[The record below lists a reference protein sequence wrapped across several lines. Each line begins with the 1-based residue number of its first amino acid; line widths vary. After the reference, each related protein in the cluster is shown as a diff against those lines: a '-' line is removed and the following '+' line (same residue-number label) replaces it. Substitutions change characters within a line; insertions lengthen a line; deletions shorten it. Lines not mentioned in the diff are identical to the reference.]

1 MSETARERALMQL
14 AQAETRA
21 VDPDAKTHIQAA
33 LAAVE
38 EIPPT
43 ALRECPVCGAVGLP
57 ERITDHDCRAFVEG
71 RR

>member
-1 MSETARERALMQL
+1 MQL

-21 VDPDAKTHIQAA
+21 VNPDVRIHIQAA
-33 LAAVE
+33 LTAVE

-57 ERITDHDCRAFVEG
+57 ERITDHDCRPFVEG
-71 RR
+71 CR